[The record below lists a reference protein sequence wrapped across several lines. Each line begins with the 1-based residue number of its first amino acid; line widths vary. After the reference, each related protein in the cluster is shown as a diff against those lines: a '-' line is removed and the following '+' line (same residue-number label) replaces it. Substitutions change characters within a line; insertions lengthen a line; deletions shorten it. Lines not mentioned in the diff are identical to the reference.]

1 MLSFRFGQARPFAGY
16 RQYDNGAGGTMQ
28 VGITTYSETEGG
40 DENYQTTYLEWG
52 GRSDHLDD
60 AINNLTGREV
70 EKRSVKDCSESERRY
85 VASVERNTKDEKSS
99 EKDAKAAPAAA

>member
-1 MLSFRFGQARPFAGY
+1 MRIESVISVSLGVLSSLVNCDEAKPETIY
-16 RQYDNGAGGTMQ
+16 LP
-28 VGITTYSETEGG
+28 YSETEDG

-70 EKRSVKDCSESERRY
+70 EKRSVRDCSESERRY
-85 VASVERNTKDEKSS
+85 VASVERNTKDD
-99 EKDAKAAPAAA
+99 KDAKAAPAAA